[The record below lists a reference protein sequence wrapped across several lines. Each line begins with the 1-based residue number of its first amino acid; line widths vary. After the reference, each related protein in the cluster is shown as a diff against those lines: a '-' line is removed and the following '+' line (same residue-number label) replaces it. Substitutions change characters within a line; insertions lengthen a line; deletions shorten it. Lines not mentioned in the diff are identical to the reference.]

1 MWSIRG
7 EQYNAASVG
16 LEKLTKTNHTFILIA
31 LWFKNS
37 LNIPQILI
45 TWEEPGYA
53 FCTIRHDFISY
64 TNSLK

>member
-16 LEKLTKTNHTFILIA
+16 LEKLTKTNHTFILIV
-31 LWFKNS
+31 LWFKKS
-37 LNIPQILI
+37 LPPILI
-45 TWEEPGYA
+45 TWEEQGYA

>member
-37 LNIPQILI
+37 LPQILL

-53 FCTIRHDFISY
+53 FYKT
-64 TNSLK
+64 